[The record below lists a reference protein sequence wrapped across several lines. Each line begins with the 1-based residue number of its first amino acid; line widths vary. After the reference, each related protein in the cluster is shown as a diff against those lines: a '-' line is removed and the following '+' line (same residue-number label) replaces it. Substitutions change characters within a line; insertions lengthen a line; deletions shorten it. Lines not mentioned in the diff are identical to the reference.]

1 MRLIAENFAQNIIY
15 CIFKKPC
22 PLLRRQDFLVI
33 QYTAVH
39 MLLSFCWDCMLTLHI
54 CLVKKKMSI
63 FCRFLSMSTTN
74 APNKKTFKKEKDNKG
89 WMGPNS
95 VSTVL
100 VRLYN
105 CPLHKKTITWIISNK
120 YYCAKL
126 NQKKTSCKPK
136 ETTNPLLFICDKTQ
150 LFEGKNHN
158 IHVIHFFATCWFE
171 WFSSLLLISDFRVR
185 HEMVRYLARPK
196 KAVSLVA

>member
-105 CPLHKKTITWIISNK
+105 CPLQKKNNHLNNFKLILLREAKSQKKTVV
-120 YYCAKL
+120 
-126 NQKKTSCKPK
+126 NQKKRQILYCLSVTRPNCSREKIITFTLSIFLQHADLNDFLACCWLV
-136 ETTNPLLFICDKTQ
+136 T
-150 LFEGKNHN
+150 FE
-158 IHVIHFFATCWFE
+158 FAMKW
-171 WFSSLLLISDFRVR
+171 LDI
-185 HEMVRYLARPK
+185 
-196 KAVSLVA
+196 